1 MRVQSSALE
10 MSATNVK
17 QYSIKVDSKFETWQ
31 TPRTQPPRVDT
42 VNLSDKAKA
51 CECEVEVED
60 DGLAGDPRM
69 QLLVTLLE
77 MATGRKLRFLSQ
89 RDLAGSAGD
98 DDNKPRE
105 DPNRPAAPANAQTP
119 APSQPPQPPPVRRVG
134 WGMEATTTTV
144 ETRHEESNFTAR
156 GKVRTQDGRE
166 LTIETRAVLQA
177 DAVSVRS
184 VRVTAGDPKVKDPLV
199 LDFAG
204 DAADLQ
210 SASFNFDLDADG
222 RLERVQAPGAGGAI
236 LVNDA
241 NNNGRADDGRELFGA
256 LSGDAFADLAK
267 LDDDK
272 NGWVDESDAAWSSL
286 RVWRPAASAA
296 GSLLTLGAAGVGAI
310 AVAHV
315 ETPFDLRNS
324 EGELRARVRA
334 TGVYLTESGTARA
347 ARQIDLASEE
357 ITAPPSGDRV
367 V

>member
-31 TPRTQPPRVDT
+31 TPRPQAPRPDT
-42 VNLSDKAKA
+42 VNLSDQAKA
-51 CECEVEVED
+51 CECEATVD
-60 DGLAGDPRM
+60 DDALAGDPRM
-69 QLLVTLLE
+69 KLLITLLE

-98 DDNKPRE
+98 DERPRE
-105 DPNRPAAPANAQTP
+105 DPNRPAAPAN
-119 APSQPPQPPPVRRVG
+119 SQPPAAPQPPPVQRVG

-144 ETRHEESNFTAR
+144 ETRHEKSDFTAR

-184 VRVTAGDPKVKDPLV
+184 VRVTAGDPRVKDPLV
-199 LDFAG
+199 LDFEG

-210 SASFNFDLDADG
+210 SATFNFDLDADG
-222 RLERVQAPGAGGAI
+222 RLERVQAPGAGGAF
-236 LVNDA
+236 LVNDR

-256 LSGDAFADLAK
+256 QSGDAFADLAK
-267 LDDDK
+267 LDDDR
-272 NGWVDESDAAWSSL
+272 NGWIDESDAAWSSL
-286 RVWRPAASAA
+286 RVWRPNASAG
-296 GSLLTLGAAGVGAI
+296 GSLQTLSAAGVGAV
-310 AVAHV
+310 ALAHV
-315 ETPFDLRNS
+315 DTPFDLRNS

-357 ITAPPSGDRV
+357 IAATPPGDRV